1 MKTRLVLIL
10 AIFTSI
16 LFISCKDHDAE
27 VNYDFGKVKTPTEP
41 FVGLLESRP
50 QILVK
55 SLEIPPY
62 CWLVQKDI
70 DYAER
75 EFDVEFNNDAHRAYS
90 TVHVDFRNWNAQP
103 ERYAKFYYNGI
114 QLDDGKDL
122 DSYWEQQTVI
132 VRITLDPQMG
142 DTNYRG
148 TVLFSSSTTDSVNG
162 IAIVEDALQCATWSI
177 SQKKSSPFWI
187 WLAWL
192 LTGILVLIILLVIL
206 ALIVALLISLVT
218 LLSSM
223 FGGGG
228 GSGKDQSKSKSKKQ
242 KYQKRKK
249 KKEKRKVWLQTV
261 QYNDLLLGVKVSEPQ
276 FVDEDK
282 LDPYI
287 WWYASDRRKA
297 KRFARR
303 FSRYIRRSYKKRH
316 RTSFVVHRFLNS
328 SEKYIWV
335 NVPYRSHFRNM
346 NIVEGRANNINMT
359 DKCLYFPNTYVGRLH
374 ANNLL
379 DELNKFIDNNY

>member
-41 FVGLLESRP
+41 FVGLLKSRP

-90 TVHVDFRNWNAQP
+90 TVHVDFRNRNAQP

-122 DSYWEQQTVI
+122 DSYWEQQTVT
-132 VRITLDPQMG
+132 VRISLDPQMG

-148 TVLFSSSTTDSVNG
+148 TVLFSSSTTDYING
-162 IAIVEDALQCATWSI
+162 IAIVDDALQCSTWSI

-192 LTGILVLIILLVIL
+192 WTVIL
-206 ALIVALLISLVT
+206 ILYILYELVKLIT
-218 LLSSM
+218 RM
-223 FGGGG
+223 FDEDG
-228 GSGKDQSKSKSKKQ
+228 GSENGQPKSKRKTKKGKQEKSKK
-242 KYQKRKK
+242 KKKK
-249 KKEKRKVWLQTV
+249 KKEKMKVWLQTV

-276 FVDEDK
+276 FVDEAN
-282 LDPYI
+282 LAPCI

-316 RTSFVVHRFLNS
+316 RSSFVVHRFLNS
-328 SEKYIWV
+328 SERYIWV
-335 NVPYRSHFRNM
+335 NVPHRSHFQNM

-359 DKCLYFPNTYVGRLH
+359 DKCLYFPNTYVGKLH